1 MLVLLVI
8 VGTFALCYAVD
19 KVFPKLFRRAPQQQT
34 GKSVRLSRRYLIA
47 GILVTFFGILMAATA
62 IGAEAKRAAY
72 LLVAGILLVMGV
84 GLLVYYATFGVYYDK
99 ESFLYS
105 AFGKKSKTYTFGQIT
120 EQQLLMTRGGV
131 CIELFFDDGRDTDL
145 YANME
150 GVYDFMD
157 TAFAGWCREKGVT
170 AEDCPWYDPAN
181 SCWFPPHDPEAAEKA
196 QNVTEYHMAETKD
209 EKGTSYTVE
218 PSEKE

>member
-1 MLVLLVI
+1 MLVFLVI

-19 KVFPKLFRRAPQQQT
+19 KVFPKLFRRAPQQQS
-34 GKSVRLSRRYLIA
+34 GKSIRLPRRYVAA
-47 GILVTFFGILMAATA
+47 GILVTFFGVLLAATSIDA
-62 IGAEAKRAAY
+62 GDKTVSY
-72 LLVAGILLVMGV
+72 LIIAGILLLMGI

-99 ESFLYS
+99 DSFLYT

-120 EQQLLMTRGGV
+120 EQQLLMTRGGI

-157 TAFAGWCREKGVT
+157 TAFFGWCREKGVT
-170 AEDCPWYDPAN
+170 PEDCPWYDPAN
-181 SCWFPPHDPEAAEKA
+181 SCWFPPHDPEAAEKSKH
-196 QNVTEYHMAETKD
+196 VTAYEMTETKGK
-209 EKGTSYTVE
+209 KGTSYTVE

>member
-1 MLVLLVI
+1 MLVILVI

-19 KVFPKLFRRAPQQQT
+19 RVFPKLFRRAPQQKT
-34 GKSVRLSRRYLIA
+34 GKSVRLSRRYIIA
-47 GILVTFFGILMAATA
+47 GILVTFFGILLGATSIGAGEKTA
-62 IGAEAKRAAY
+62 IY
-72 LLVAGILLVMGV
+72 LVIAGILLLMGI

-99 ESFLYS
+99 DSFLYA
-105 AFGKKSKTYTFGQIT
+105 AFGKKSKTYTFGQIK
-120 EQQLLMTRGGV
+120 EQQLLMTRGGI

-157 TAFAGWCREKGVT
+157 AASAGWRREKGVT
-170 AEDCPWYDPAN
+170 VEDCPWYDPAN
-181 SCWFPPHDPEAAEKA
+181 SCWFPPHDPEAAEQAK
-196 QNVTEYHMAETKD
+196 NVTEYHMSETGDK
-209 EKGTSYTVE
+209 KGTSYTVE

>member
-1 MLVLLVI
+1 MAASTRQTQRSYSVGEEIANSVSHGVGALLSIAALVLLI
-8 VGTFALCYAVD
+8 VRAVSH
-19 KVFPKLFRRAPQQQT
+19 
-34 GKSVRLSRRYLIA
+34 GGGVRLAAALLM
-47 GILVTFFGILMAATA
+47 GI
-62 IGAEAKRAAY
+62 
-72 LLVAGILLVMGV
+72 

-99 ESFLYS
+99 DSFLYA

-120 EQQLLMTRGGV
+120 EQQLLMTRGGI

-157 TAFAGWCREKGVT
+157 AAFAGWCREKGVT

-181 SCWFPPHDPEAAEKA
+181 SCWFPPHDPEAAEQAK
-196 QNVTEYHMAETKD
+196 NVTEYHMSEAEDK
-209 EKGTSYTVE
+209 KGTSYTVE